1 MTSLKL
7 YEIANQFREL
17 ESLADS
23 GDLPPEVIRD
33 TLEGLQGDMQQKGVA
48 VAQFIRNLDVNADVI
63 DEAAKAMQQRA
74 NRLRK
79 RAESVK
85 AYLLFNMQATG
96 ITKIEAPEFVIA
108 LRNNPEAV
116 EIAEG
121 AQIPDELMVRPE
133 PPPPRP
139 DKVKIKAALKAG
151 QNVDGCR
158 LVAGQRVEI
167 RV

>member
-1 MTSLKL
+1 MSALKL
-7 YEIANQFREL
+7 YEIANQYREL
-17 ESLADS
+17 EALADS

-33 TLEGLQGDMQQKGVA
+33 TLEALGGDLEMKATNVA
-48 VAQFIRNLDVNADVI
+48 KFVRNLEANADLI
-63 DEAAKAMQQRA
+63 DEAAKAMQVRA

-79 RAESVK
+79 RADGIK

-96 ITKIEAPEFVIA
+96 ITKIEAPEFTIS

-121 AQIPDELMVRPE
+121 AQIPAEFMVTPE

-139 DKVKIKAALKAG
+139 DKAKIKAALKAG
-151 QNVDGCR
+151 GHVDGCN

-167 RV
+167 RT